1 MPKGVDDMD
10 VKMDR
15 MQQDINDLKQG
26 QSQLFSEKRKI
37 EKDVH
42 DLQLSDTL
50 QNKEISGLKDT
61 LSRIQDDTT
70 WIRRRITGAI
80 ITATIT
86 AIVGGV
92 LAIAISQI
100 YGG

>member
-1 MPKGVDDMD
+1 MD